1 MSVSPP
7 SLQDT
12 PAAQAASLLCRMGL
26 ALLAI
31 AVPLAD
37 IGARRAIFVLMPIG
51 AVLVVVAALLDWR
64 RQRLGELQEHLLAP
78 ASLVAL
84 LLLFWAI
91 LSLIWTP
98 FRPEAAVRF
107 SKEIG
112 TVALSL
118 LVCFL
123 LPERT
128 RISNLYLW
136 PIGVGLA
143 AAGTIAIALAGPALL
158 TMAQDGEN
166 STLERGLLAI
176 TVLVWPAMAGLALR
190 GRWNSAGAIAVLTA
204 MSAIAVWS
212 SAALLGLL
220 AGALVFALCANHSV
234 RAGRLAA
241 SFFVMLLLCAP
252 LLPLALEPLVGKSV
266 IDTDTILGNLQSAAR
281 AWAQIVRFEGW
292 RLLTGHGI
300 DSATRGIF
308 GGFLPARTPHGILFE
323 IWFELGAL
331 GAVACAVLVT
341 LGFQAFGRQAPV
353 LAPFLVSGFTCFL
366 VIAILGFSLSQL
378 WWVTLAGIAAI
389 ACSHVLRGQYLAR
402 RPQLDP
408 ARTRPVAA
416 QTA

>member
-1 MSVSPP
+1 MSATPLSSPSP
-7 SLQDT
+7 
-12 PAAQAASLLCRMGL
+12 PAAQAASLLCRLGL
-26 ALLAI
+26 ALLGI
-31 AVPLAD
+31 AVPLAA

-51 AVLVVVAALLDWR
+51 ATLVVVAALLDWHG
-64 RQRLGELQEHLLAP
+64 QRLAELQERIVAP
-78 ASLVAL
+78 AGLVAL
-84 LLLFWAI
+84 LFVFWAV

-98 FRPEAAVRF
+98 FRAEAAARF
-107 SKEIG
+107 SKEMG
-112 TVALSL
+112 TIALSVV
-118 LVCFL
+118 VCAL

-136 PIGVGLA
+136 PIGIGLA
-143 AAGTIAIALAGPALL
+143 ALGTMAVALAGPALL

-166 STLERGLLAI
+166 STLERSLLAI
-176 TVLVWPAMAGLALR
+176 VVLLWPAMAGLALR

-204 MSAIAVWS
+204 IAAITVWS
-212 SAALLGLL
+212 SAALLGLM
-220 AGALVFALCANHSV
+220 AGALVFALAASHPA
-234 RAGRLAA
+234 RAARLAA
-241 SFFVMLLLCAP
+241 GFFVLLILAAP

-281 AWAQIVRFEGW
+281 AWAQIVRYEGW

-331 GAVACAVLVT
+331 GVVTCAGLVA

-353 LAPFLVSGFTCFL
+353 LAPFLVSGFTSFL

-378 WWVTLAGIAAI
+378 WWVTLSGIAAI
-389 ACSHVLRGQYLAR
+389 ASAHVLRGQYLAR
-402 RPQLDP
+402 RPVLDP
-408 ARTRPVAA
+408 ARTSLATA